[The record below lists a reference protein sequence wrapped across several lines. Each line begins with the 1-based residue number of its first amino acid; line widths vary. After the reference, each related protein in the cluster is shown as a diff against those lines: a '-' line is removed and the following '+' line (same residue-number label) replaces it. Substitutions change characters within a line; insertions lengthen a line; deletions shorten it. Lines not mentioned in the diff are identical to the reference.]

1 MKKIRMKRLI
11 SLVLSCA
18 ALTMCVAPSG
28 ATYKLNGVRL
38 PKNTGSQS
46 SITFIP
52 HKDFGET
59 TVLHFN
65 HACYPWNAASGYS
78 LLSRSATK
86 THSKTAYPKKDSV
99 NAIYRVSTND
109 NYVAQTTYYSSNSI
123 IKEADVNINMRYKWA
138 NSAQAGCYDVWSVFT
153 HEAGHAVGIGH
164 SDSKSAVMY
173 PTVYVNTTRR
183 TLSTEDKNA
192 AYANYH

>member
-1 MKKIRMKRLI
+1 MKYLRMKRLI
-11 SLVLSCA
+11 SLIASCIVL
-18 ALTMCVAPSG
+18 ALCVVPSE

-38 PKNTGSQS
+38 RKNTGSQS

-52 HKDFGET
+52 HKDFGDT

-65 HACYPWNAASGYS
+65 RACYPWNAASGYS
-78 LLSRSATK
+78 LLSRSATQ

-99 NAIYRVSTND
+99 NAIYCISTND
-109 NYVAQTTYYSSNSI
+109 NYVAQTTYYHSNSI
-123 IKEADVNINMRYKWA
+123 ITEADVNINMRYKWA

-173 PTVYVNTTRR
+173 PTVYTNTTRR